1 MNKTSKVKL
10 VQFCQKQKFPE
21 LIKVHEPCGLPWPIR
36 LLLPGFPY
44 DSQRRRSGTYRNI
57 D

>member
-44 DSQRRRSGTYRNI
+44 DSQRRRSGTNRNI